1 MNRQTPFEEVYT
13 PSGVAPERSALYV
26 GPTLSRRRILVLSIL
41 IAAVF
46 ALFGLRSFQ
55 LTVLEHDAW
64 QRRAS
69 RNRTRAIVLP
79 AARGEIRDR
88 NGTILATNT
97 PKFAVV
103 VFPDQLPKNLTD
115 RALALETIGKQ
126 LNSDS
131 AELARKL
138 SEASGDYVV
147 VEDSLTREQ
156 ALPLMSSLSPAYT
169 SVLFRPEREYLDGNG
184 KMLLGNLLGFTG
196 RVGKIEYAQ
205 RAALG
210 YRFDDLLG
218 KQGIEKE
225 YETTLRGS
233 HGELV
238 YEVGADGSIQTEISQ
253 TPARAGQDVTLTID
267 AGLEQRIARAIA
279 RFAPGKNGAVVVV
292 DTNTGALRALV
303 SFPDYSPNLFSA
315 NSDPKRLASL
325 LSDPRRPL
333 FSRAVSGQYPSGS
346 TIKPFFAI
354 GALSDGIVSATTT
367 IMSRG
372 GIRIA
377 DSFFPDWKAGG
388 HGRTNVSTAIAESV
402 NSFFYL
408 IFGGYPLSDG
418 QYPQRKGVGVERME
432 NIAKAFGFGAL
443 TGVDVPG
450 EQEGFFPTPLWK
462 QDEKKERWYIG
473 DTYHLA
479 IGQGDLLVT
488 PLQLAVATARVA
500 NNGRGYRP
508 FIVESAAELQPLL
521 PTGFTAESFRV
532 VQEAMR
538 KAVTYGSAR
547 ALADLPIAVAGKT
560 GTAQWH
566 TTRSPHS
573 WFIGYAPY
581 QKPAIA
587 LSVIVEEGGEG
598 SGPALSIAKEIF
610 QWYADEMKQ
619 DKQAMRDM

>member
-13 PSGVAPERSALYV
+13 PSGIAPERSALYI
-26 GPTLSRRRILVLSIL
+26 GPTLSRRRILVLSMV

-46 ALFGLRSFQ
+46 GLFGVRSFQ
-55 LTVLEHDAW
+55 LAVLEHDAW
-64 QRRAS
+64 QRQAS

-103 VFPDQLPKNLTD
+103 VFPDELPKDPTD
-115 RALALETIGKQ
+115 RAVALEKIGKQ
-126 LNSDS
+126 LNVDS
-131 AELARKL
+131 AELARTL
-138 SEASGDYVV
+138 SEGSGDSVI

-169 SVLFRPEREYLDGNG
+169 SVLFRPEREYRDGNG
-184 KMLLGNLLGFTG
+184 QMLLGNFLGFTG
-196 RVGKIEYAQ
+196 RVGKAEYTQ
-205 RAALG
+205 RAVLG

-218 KQGIEKE
+218 KQGVEKA

-253 TPARAGQDVTLTID
+253 TPARAGADVMLTID
-267 AGLEQRIARAIA
+267 AGLQQHIARAIA

-292 DTNTGALRALV
+292 DTNSGALRALV
-303 SFPDYSPNLFSA
+303 SFPDYSPNLFSV
-315 NSDPKRLASL
+315 NSDPKRVAL
-325 LSDPRRPL
+325 LLNDPRQPL

-346 TIKPFFAI
+346 TMKPFFAI
-354 GALSDGIVSATTT
+354 GALSDGVIGATTT

-372 GIRIA
+372 GIRVA

-388 HGRTNVSTAIAESV
+388 HGRTNVSKAIAQSV

-408 IFGGYPLSDG
+408 VMGGYPLSDG
-418 QYPQRKGVGVERME
+418 QYPLRKGLGVERMG
-432 NIAKAFGFGAL
+432 NIAKTFGFGAL
-443 TGVDVPG
+443 TGIDLPSEQPG
-450 EQEGFFPTPLWK
+450 FIPTPEWK
-462 QDEKKERWYIG
+462 KNIKKERWYIG

-488 PLQLAVATARVA
+488 PVQLAAATARLA

-508 FIVESAAELQPLL
+508 FIVESVRELQPLL
-521 PTGFTAESFRV
+521 PMGFTPESFRIV
-532 VQEAMR
+532 KEAMR
-538 KAVTYGSAR
+538 EAVTHGSAR
-547 ALADLPIAVAGKT
+547 ALANLSIAVAGKT

-566 TTRSPHS
+566 TRRPAHS

-581 QKPAIA
+581 QKPEIA
-587 LSVIVEEGGEG
+587 LSVLVEEGGEG

-610 QWYADEMKQ
+610 QWYAQHQSEL
-619 DKQAMRDM
+619 